1 MIKLQRFIS
10 HFLEFSRLADRHY
23 KPVPGPY
30 NIEQAIYVQMEMT
43 RLAAENKKI
52 QINFEYKQEDLPIID
67 ADGPMIDRV
76 LSNLLDNAV
85 KYTDTGGTV
94 TIKLT
99 NHREDVLVEVADTGL
114 TRTTY
119 LAYSTRSAE

>member
-1 MIKLQRFIS
+1 M
-10 HFLEFSRLADRHY
+10 
-23 KPVPGPY
+23 
-30 NIEQAIYVQMEMT
+30 
-43 RLAAENKKI
+43 AAENKKI

-85 KYTDTGGTV
+85 KYTDTWGTV